1 MQAVNILMQ
10 QIRNVLQRKITVLFE
25 AQQISE
31 EISNSKLK
39 ISQMMQKFGILLQGL
54 SKKQS

>member
-1 MQAVNILMQ
+1 MQ

-25 AQQISE
+25 AQQIPE

-54 SKKQS
+54 SKK